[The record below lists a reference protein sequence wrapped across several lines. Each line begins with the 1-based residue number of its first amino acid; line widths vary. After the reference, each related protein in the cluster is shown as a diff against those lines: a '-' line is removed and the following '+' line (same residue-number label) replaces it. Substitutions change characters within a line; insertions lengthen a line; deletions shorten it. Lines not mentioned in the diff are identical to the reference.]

1 MARHEE
7 DWEEN
12 YLRKKSAW
20 RGQTYGYEQEEQ
32 EEEPQ
37 MSVAMWCD
45 TGQHAYSANDE
56 NAMHFSQTKRVPGS
70 RDARGN
76 GYDYREI
83 TVALDIC
90 GVCYAK
96 QNPFQTANEKDTPAL
111 TGTVVDETPEERQNE
126 DFLRGYREG
135 ILKGET
141 AT

>member
-7 DWEEN
+7 DWEEQ

-32 EEEPQ
+32 EEVIR

-70 RDARGN
+70 RDSRGN

-90 GVCYAK
+90 GACYAK
-96 QNPFQTANEKDTPAL
+96 QNPFQAANEKDTPAITSDAL
-111 TGTVVDETPEERQNE
+111 TSEEIQNE
-126 DFLRGYREG
+126 DFLRGYHAG
-135 ILKGET
+135 IVKGET
-141 AT
+141 LS